1 MWIDNIAY
9 RILALAGWLAMPLA
23 APDIGASPLG
33 EQIGKRR
40 CETYIPAPVDTLR
53 QAQAAF
59 ADLLQGPRFPPDSAP
74 GQWQALGFE
83 LLTLAEHGEQWLVLR
98 EPTDTCRGQGLYLIR
113 LGATPGLMLQVPHG
127 YRDLHTDDIAAGL
140 LQVPWHVIAFNTV
153 PRHYTRRGRRVD
165 ADLAHRED
173 SFLAALTRAYA
184 DIHPAGRLVQ
194 LHGFSPQ
201 KRSTAAGRSAAAII
215 SSGAAWPS
223 AGAIAVADC
232 LQRRLQEPVRLYP
245 RDVRELGGT
254 RNVQGRLLRERG
266 HDGFVHVELA
276 RPLRE
281 RLRKEQELR
290 SGLAACLGSG
300 MSGE

>member
-1 MWIDNIAY
+1 MWTDNLAC

-23 APDIGASPLG
+23 AADIGTSPLG
-33 EQIGKRR
+33 EQIGERR
-40 CETYIPAPVDTLR
+40 CETYIPASAHTLR

-59 ADLLQGPRFPPDSAP
+59 AELLQGPQVPPETTP
-74 GQWQALGFE
+74 GQWRALGFD
-83 LLTLAEHGEQWLVLR
+83 LLTMTAHGVQWLVLR
-98 EPTDTCRGQGLYLIR
+98 EPPDTCRGQGLYLIR
-113 LGATPGLMLQVPHG
+113 RGATPGLMLQVPHG

-140 LQVPWHVIAFNTV
+140 LQAPWHVIAFNTV
-153 PRHYTRRGRRVD
+153 PRHYSRKGRRID

-194 LHGFSPQ
+194 LHGFSPE
-201 KRSTAAGRSAAAII
+201 KRSTAAGRSAAAIV

-223 AGAIAVADC
+223 AGAMAVADC

-245 RDVRELGGT
+245 RDVRELGAT

-281 RLRKEQELR
+281 RLRNEQELR
-290 SGLAACLGSG
+290 SGFAACLVTG
-300 MSGE
+300 MNGE